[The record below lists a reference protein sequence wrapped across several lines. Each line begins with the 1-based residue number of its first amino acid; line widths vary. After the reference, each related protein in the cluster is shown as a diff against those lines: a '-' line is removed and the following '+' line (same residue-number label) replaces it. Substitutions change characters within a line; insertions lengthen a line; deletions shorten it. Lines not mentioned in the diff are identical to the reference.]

1 MPEPFILSFPF
12 VVRREKEM
20 AEKRF
25 FYAIMVFVFRCWIFH
40 RRVPKYNVDVFIN
53 AVVTDGTD
61 LSTGFSVFFV
71 YPEKI

>member
-1 MPEPFILSFPF
+1 
-12 VVRREKEM
+12 M